1 MHFFRSRL
9 IDSPLTF
16 SIISDIRIGVE
27 IAMISFKESVK
38 ATQLTK
44 MALKIKTKI
53 TFFLL
58 NSSYV
63 GYVLLKL
70 LGCQV

>member
-1 MHFFRSRL
+1 MRFFRSRL

-16 SIISDIRIGVE
+16 SMISDIRIGVE

-53 TFFLL
+53 IFFLL

-70 LGCQV
+70 LWCQV